1 MDTPSLGVPFAKR
14 LPCQLLRQLALL
26 VCIGC
31 FVLPVCIARFAIEES
46 ALRPHVRLRT
56 RVILVSVALSLA
68 GVAGCSSSSA
78 PSVAPPVAAPTV
90 AASQGATQ
98 IIATYTKFM
107 TEYVAAYN
115 SGNPNNPDFI
125 SLGGGNAAGLKAVI
139 QDAIDHGVIARGKP
153 TWSRPVVQFVD
164 ENETIASVTFCF
176 NPATWITVKSQT
188 ADSQS
193 PEPIAPA
200 LDETSH
206 PPRPA
211 YPEDRVG
218 PYTVL
223 MLLNR
228 NSAAKWSVAQAN
240 AQPDRPC

>member
-1 MDTPSLGVPFAKR
+1 M
-14 LPCQLLRQLALL
+14 
-26 VCIGC
+26 
-31 FVLPVCIARFAIEES
+31 EES
-46 ALRPHVRLRT
+46 ALRPHVRRRT

-78 PSVAPPVAAPTV
+78 PNVETAVAAPTV

-98 IIATYTKFM
+98 IIATYKKFM

-115 SGNPNNPDFI
+115 SGDPNNPDFI
-125 SLGGGNAAGLKAVI
+125 SLGGGNGAGLKPVI
-139 QDAIDHGVIARGKP
+139 QRAVDDGVIATGKP
-153 TWSRPVVQFVD
+153 TWSGPVVQFVD
-164 ENETIASVTFCF
+164 ANETIASVTFCF
-176 NPATWITVKSQT
+176 DPATWKTVTSES
-188 ADSQS
+188 ANS
-193 PEPIAPA
+193 PSPQPTAPA
-200 LDETSH
+200 LDTTSH

-211 YPEDRVG
+211 YPTDLVG

-228 NSAAKWSVAQAN
+228 NAAGKWTVAQTN